1 MKVKKPSPIATVL
14 SQLILVVAGS
24 WFVWAIVTADIV
36 RQYGVS
42 SYISNKLCIASM
54 VSGIWWY

>member
-42 SYISNKLCIASM
+42 SYISNKLCIVSM